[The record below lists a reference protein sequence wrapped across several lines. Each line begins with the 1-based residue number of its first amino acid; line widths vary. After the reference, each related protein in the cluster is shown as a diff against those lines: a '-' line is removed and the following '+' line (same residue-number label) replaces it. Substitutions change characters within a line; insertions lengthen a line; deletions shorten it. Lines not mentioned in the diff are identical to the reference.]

1 MSAAARMTAV
11 VLDPMG
17 DVAGT
22 MTRIEDWL
30 LFAKPD
36 SAEVDV
42 TVRTG
47 AEAAGAIGLALAD
60 ATEAAP
66 SLYAPDGH
74 AELAPLAVIS
84 GDLGANLAAVHRALL
99 FLPDIQ
105 PPSGTFRALD
115 LLSRCAVRSQSE
127 DGAVLGAAA
136 RPGPGSVRLGFEACR
151 AYERFAR
158 AVLVDPLDRFAALPP
173 LGACPRSD
181 AAFDPSASPE
191 VAL

>member
-1 MSAAARMTAV
+1 MSAAPTTAV

-17 DVAGT
+17 DVADA

-30 LFAKPD
+30 LFAEPD
-36 SAEVDV
+36 SAEADV
-42 TVRTG
+42 TVRAGTR
-47 AEAAGAIGLALAD
+47 AAGAIAVALAE
-60 ATEAAP
+60 AAEAAP

-74 AELAPLAVIS
+74 AELAPLALLP
-84 GDLGANLAAVHRALL
+84 GDLGADLAAVHRALL
-99 FLPDIQ
+99 ALADTQ

-115 LLSRCAVRSQSE
+115 LLCRCAVRSDSE

-136 RPGPGSVRLGFEACR
+136 RPGAGSIRLGVEAYR

-173 LGACPRSD
+173 LGARPRSA
-181 AAFDPSASPE
+181 AAFDPQVCPE
-191 VAL
+191 VGL